1 MTMRHRRSSQSHFCC
16 PLPAPINFVCLHAV
30 KPHLRPLAMAVSTVS
45 IHIFGD
51 VPSSPLVGLLQDKI
65 NNWRETALILT
76 SILFAAVVFWFI
88 GVSEAA
94 QDALDHLFNQ
104 GHNLVTENEISDTFT
119 RFVPLP
125 VLKQLKLM
133 MACIAARFFDCL
145 GLCIG
150 HSSQFSG
157 SMDKLIVS
165 KPLSIGYLYSVAE
178 LKSGAYSKDTTNIS
192 LHATST
198 SAASKISVI
207 HDNALPNALLG
218 TVEYEL
224 PHVPPWFIHAGSQKL
239 YGVLAGIIRLVGLST
254 VSVGWCGLETS
265 MIDKEAGCILW
276 IGVFLSSSSNV
287 KQVHLLTK
295 NR

>member
-1 MTMRHRRSSQSHFCC
+1 
-16 PLPAPINFVCLHAV
+16 
-30 KPHLRPLAMAVSTVS
+30 
-45 IHIFGD
+45 
-51 VPSSPLVGLLQDKI
+51 
-65 NNWRETALILT
+65 
-76 SILFAAVVFWFI
+76 
-88 GVSEAA
+88 VSEAA
-94 QDALDHLFNQ
+94 QDVLDHLFNQ

-133 MACIAARFFDCL
+133 MACDNKVLTVLYIISRLVERLPQVVLGSEETTALSHARMLLALTFYAGPQFLINHLHRSPVSSLSLGCSRHFLHRYMVPLLTFNLIPCVDLPFFCWLWNWLPWQVIAARFFDCL

-224 PHVPPWFIHAGSQKL
+224 PHVPPWFFHAGSQKL

-254 VSVGWCGLETS
+254 VSGT
-265 MIDKEAGCILW
+265 LW
-276 IGVFLSSSSNV
+276 IILLV
-287 KQVHLLTK
+287 KSTIHGLF
-295 NR
+295 

>member
-1 MTMRHRRSSQSHFCC
+1 MLIWFYLAHRVEPDITTMTMRHRRSSRSHFCC
-16 PLPAPINFVCLHAV
+16 PLPTPVNFVCLHAV

-65 NNWRETALILT
+65 NNWRETSLILT

-119 RFVPLP
+119 RLVERLP
-125 VLKQLKLM
+125 QVVLGSEETTTLSHARMLL
-133 MACIAARFFDCL
+133 ALTFYAGIAARFFDCL

-198 SAASKISVI
+198 FAASKISVI
-207 HDNALPNALLG
+207 HDNALPNSLLG

-224 PHVPPWFIHAGSQKL
+224 PHVPPWFIHAGIQKL

-254 VSVGWCGLETS
+254 VSGTL
-265 MIDKEAGCILW
+265 
-276 IGVFLSSSSNV
+276 
-287 KQVHLLTK
+287 
-295 NR
+295 